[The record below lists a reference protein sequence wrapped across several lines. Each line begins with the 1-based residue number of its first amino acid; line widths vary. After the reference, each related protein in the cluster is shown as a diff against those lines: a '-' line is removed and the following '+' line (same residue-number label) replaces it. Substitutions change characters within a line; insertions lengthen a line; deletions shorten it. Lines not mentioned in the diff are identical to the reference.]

1 MAFIIW
7 LSVLGV
13 VLLIALAPIT
23 LRAAFDGELLVR
35 LRIYGIPYTIA
46 PRKKRKRAKAAG
58 RKSGKISKKA
68 IKADKK
74 RRKNDPLSI
83 SQMLKEDGVGAVL
96 AYLKGMASLMNTLVR
111 RILNAITVDR
121 FHLSLTVAG
130 GDAAETALLHAAA
143 CSIVFPTLSS
153 MQYVLKIRRR
163 EVRIQPDFVNGEN
176 QASFD
181 IRLRS
186 CPARILWAGLRFL
199 VAYIGNTIR
208 EREQEAQTEPPRPKA
223 PAAK

>member
-1 MAFIIW
+1 MIMVIGGRCQGKSSFAKEHFENRVQEKGKTQETCLEDHQKDPKADHW
-7 LSVLGV
+7 
-13 VLLIALAPIT
+13 A
-23 LRAAFDGELLVR
+23 DGE
-35 LRIYGIPYTIA
+35 
-46 PRKKRKRAKAAG
+46 
-58 RKSGKISKKA
+58 ISTWEEFLTSTWC
-68 IKADKK
+68 
-74 RRKNDPLSI
+74 RNFHL
-83 SQMLKEDGVGAVL
+83 
-96 AYLKGMASLMNTLVR
+96 LVR

-143 CSIVFPTLSS
+143 CSIVFPALSS
-153 MQYVLKIRRR
+153 VQYVLKIRRR

>member
-68 IKADKK
+68 
-74 RRKNDPLSI
+74 LT
-83 SQMLKEDGVGAVL
+83 SQ
-96 AYLKGMASLMNTLVR
+96 N
-111 RILNAITVDR
+111 
-121 FHLSLTVAG
+121 
-130 GDAAETALLHAAA
+130 
-143 CSIVFPTLSS
+143 
-153 MQYVLKIRRR
+153 
-163 EVRIQPDFVNGEN
+163 
-176 QASFD
+176 
-181 IRLRS
+181 
-186 CPARILWAGLRFL
+186 
-199 VAYIGNTIR
+199 
-208 EREQEAQTEPPRPKA
+208 
-223 PAAK
+223 

>member
-111 RILNAITVDR
+111 RILN
-121 FHLSLTVAG
+121 LSLIHISRRRSARRFRPPWPLSV
-130 GDAAETALLHAAA
+130 
-143 CSIVFPTLSS
+143 LSS
-153 MQYVLKIRRR
+153 
-163 EVRIQPDFVNGEN
+163 
-176 QASFD
+176 
-181 IRLRS
+181 
-186 CPARILWAGLRFL
+186 
-199 VAYIGNTIR
+199 
-208 EREQEAQTEPPRPKA
+208 PPSGTRGA
-223 PAAK
+223 

>member
-1 MAFIIW
+1 MAFITW
-7 LSVLGV
+7 LSGV
-13 VLLIALAPIT
+13 GLVLLIALAPIT

-46 PRKKRKRAKAAG
+46 PRKKRNRAKAAG

-111 RILNAITVDR
+111 RILKKDETLGLPDEQEKGVFEIMPT
-121 FHLSLTVAG
+121 SLPDWKKMAEVIYTAG
-130 GDAAETALLHAAA
+130 PH
-143 CSIVFPTLSS
+143 
-153 MQYVLKIRRR
+153 
-163 EVRIQPDFVNGEN
+163 
-176 QASFD
+176 
-181 IRLRS
+181 
-186 CPARILWAGLRFL
+186 RIL
-199 VAYIGNTIR
+199 VTDEIGYGIVPVDPF
-208 EREQEAQTEPPRPKA
+208 EREYREETGRICCLLAERSEEVWRVCCGLGTRLK
-223 PAAK
+223 

>member
-46 PRKKRKRAKAAG
+46 PRKKRTRAKAAG

>member
-7 LSVLGV
+7 LSVLGL

-46 PRKKRKRAKAAG
+46 PRKKRTRAKAAG

-96 AYLKGMASLMNTLVR
+96 AYLKGMVSLMNTLVR

-143 CSIVFPTLSS
+143 CSIVFPALSS

>member
-7 LSVLGV
+7 LSVLGL

-46 PRKKRKRAKAAG
+46 PKKNTTGATAAG
-58 RKSGKISKKA
+58 RKSPKITKKPKKA
-68 IKADKK
+68 YKTRQKH
-74 RRKNDPLSI
+74 DPLSI

-96 AYLKGMASLMNTLVR
+96 AYLKGMVSLMNTLVR

-143 CSIVFPTLSS
+143 CSIVFPALSS

-199 VAYIGNTIR
+199 MAYIGNTIR

>member
-7 LSVLGV
+7 LSVLGL

-46 PRKKRKRAKAAG
+46 PRKKRNRANAAG

-143 CSIVFPTLSS
+143 CSIVFPALSS
-153 MQYVLKIRRR
+153 VQYVLKIRRR